1 MNISFP
7 PTSPSYAQIRAY
19 RVRATR
25 IYQKLEALYPQA
37 KIALDFD
44 NHFQLLVAV
53 MLSAQATDI
62 SVNKVTQNLFKRL
75 KTPQDILNFTD
86 RDLEDSIKTIGLWKA
101 KSRNLKLMSQA
112 LIDNFDSKV
121 PSTLEH
127 LTSLAGVG
135 RKTASVVL
143 NIAFCVPVIAVDTHV
158 MRLSQRLALAA
169 QSTQVDKVADYLNAY
184 TPKKFLDTAHHLLI
198 AHGRALCLARA
209 PKCSQCPLQSSCLS
223 YNVDT

>member
-62 SVNKVTQNLFKRL
+62 SVNKVTQNLL
-75 KTPQDILNFTD
+75 IM
-86 RDLEDSIKTIGLWKA
+86 
-101 KSRNLKLMSQA
+101 RNLSMFLKH
-112 LIDNFDSKV
+112 
-121 PSTLEH
+121 LEKNAI
-127 LTSLAGVG
+127 LT
-135 RKTASVVL
+135 
-143 NIAFCVPVIAVDTHV
+143 C
-158 MRLSQRLALAA
+158 
-169 QSTQVDKVADYLNAY
+169 
-184 TPKKFLDTAHHLLI
+184 
-198 AHGRALCLARA
+198 
-209 PKCSQCPLQSSCLS
+209 
-223 YNVDT
+223 